1 MKDRK
6 EWNNLLKMQKE
17 QLSTQNCVSF
27 EKCYLRMMAASQ
39 NSAVFTQPSLHSLA
53 PGTRARHCFR
63 DNQKEFWNSLEFP
76 VLVDLVFI
84 PTVVGEG
91 PNELFSTNPKK
102 RRDRTML
109 CKYRKDK
116 RMQPA
121 VKDLMVTAVG
131 NHTKNSLVKDT
142 T

>member
-1 MKDRK
+1 M
-6 EWNNLLKMQKE
+6 
-17 QLSTQNCVSF
+17 
-27 EKCYLRMMAASQ
+27 
-39 NSAVFTQPSLHSLA
+39 
-53 PGTRARHCFR
+53 
-63 DNQKEFWNSLEFP
+63 
-76 VLVDLVFI
+76 DLVFI

-109 CKYRKDK
+109 CKHRKDK

-131 NHTKNSLVKDT
+131 NDTKNSLVTDT
-142 T
+142 M